1 MKRVVIK
8 VGSGVVY
15 GRSGRFAG
23 VRFSKIA
30 EQVASIRNHHVH
42 VVFVMSGAVALG
54 TRCHVSKIDDR
65 ERRHAAA
72 IGQIVLVSGVRAV
85 FHRCGLTAAQVLVSV
100 NDDGSVSEAAHV
112 RRTIDTCFV
121 EGTVPVLNGNDP
133 ASQLVNNDILA
144 AKVAELISA
153 DQVLILTTPNGSPY
167 SVGGR
172 EAKEQASRMLAG
184 AGIPLKVLD
193 GRIRNAILENVL

>member
-1 MKRVVIK
+1 
-8 VGSGVVY
+8 
-15 GRSGRFAG
+15 
-23 VRFSKIA
+23 
-30 EQVASIRNHHVH
+30 
-42 VVFVMSGAVALG
+42 
-54 TRCHVSKIDDR
+54 
-65 ERRHAAA
+65 
-72 IGQIVLVSGVRAV
+72 
-85 FHRCGLTAAQVLVSV
+85 V